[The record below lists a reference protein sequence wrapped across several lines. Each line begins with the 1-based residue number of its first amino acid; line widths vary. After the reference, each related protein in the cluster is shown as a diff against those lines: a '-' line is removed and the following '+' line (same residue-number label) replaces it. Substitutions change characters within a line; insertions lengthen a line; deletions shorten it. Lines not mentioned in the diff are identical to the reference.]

1 MTESTVVF
9 RPSPEGVE
17 DPLTEV
23 LRAGARTLVR
33 HAVEAELAALLTA
46 YEDERTETVRR
57 RLVRHGHG
65 PARTI
70 LTGIGAV
77 TVRRPKVRDRVGTGE
92 DLRSLRP
99 VHGAERLDGVPLRH
113 REWRDGGAALP
124 RPNDHHAPGRAC
136 LSFPLGELAG
146 AGRVAC
152 RDSAARPDGNGSG
165 PFLSLVRLVGGG
177 RRGCVRPVGT

>member
-46 YEDERTETVRR
+46 YEDERTETGRR

-65 PARTI
+65 PARTM
-70 LTGIGAV
+70 LTGIGPV

-92 DLRSLRP
+92 
-99 VHGAERLDGVPLRH
+99 ERIRFSSRL
-113 REWRDGGAALP
+113 LP
-124 RPNDHHAPGRAC
+124 RPALPVGAC
-136 LSFPLGELAG
+136 AADALAG
-146 AGRVAC
+146 RGAADAVSAGSIERGLRGGAVGAGGSRAPRVC
-152 RDSAARPDGNGSG
+152 RQG
-165 PFLSLVRLVGGG
+165 
-177 RRGCVRPVGT
+177 